1 MDFSP
6 RSHRRSAWPP
16 GTVSRGPRGG
26 GVPREGLAP
35 QLSLLP
41 PPTRGLTVPGLPQRC
56 VTPLPAPFR
65 RPEPLPRVCGKRA
78 RTPDPH
84 RGHRHP
90 QHPADPAGQQDTVH
104 WGQVWDWLA
113 ECAESEEHVVA
124 VWRFCVA
131 GPVVCN
137 VNVCPWGGTL
147 KGAEL

>member
-16 GTVSRGPRGG
+16 GTVSRGPGGG

-41 PPTRGLTVPGLPQRC
+41 SPTRGLTMPGLPRRC
-56 VTPLPAPFR
+56 VTPLPAPFP

-84 RGHRHP
+84 RGHRRP
-90 QHPADPAGQQDTVH
+90 QHPAGPTGQQDTVH
-104 WGQVWDWLA
+104 WGQVWGLA
-113 ECAESEEHVVA
+113 GRVCRVWGAGGSCLEVLYDGACCLECVSLGWH
-124 VWRFCVA
+124 F
-131 GPVVCN
+131 
-137 VNVCPWGGTL
+137 
-147 KGAEL
+147 KGC